1 MKVRTDS
8 DVCPWVSKFAPLVP
22 TAGMVMDLACGKGR
36 HTGYFLEKGHPV
48 IALDRDTTGV
58 TAFADNPACKVITFD
73 LEAPVLIDA
82 DHKTMTYDAQL
93 PFYEQELACIVVVN
107 YLYRPL
113 LPLLSQS
120 LHSGGILIYQTFM
133 TGNDVY
139 GRPRN
144 PDVLLK
150 PGELSETL
158 NRDLEQIDFFE
169 GYVDTPKPAV
179 IQSDCGRKP

>member
-1 MKVRTDS
+1 
-8 DVCPWVSKFAPLVP
+8 
-22 TAGMVMDLACGKGR
+22 
-36 HTGYFLEKGHPV
+36 
-48 IALDRDTTGV
+48 
-58 TAFADNPACKVITFD
+58 
-73 LEAPVLIDA
+73 
-82 DHKTMTYDAQL
+82 MTYDGQL

-120 LHSGGILIYQTFM
+120 LCSGGILIYQTFM
-133 TGNDVY
+133 TGNDLY

-144 PDVLLK
+144 PDFLLK

-179 IQSDCGRKP
+179 IQSYCGRKP